1 MSRIWQ
7 VEKARNRRNR
17 IMITKENFGARLSEL
32 RVGGAKLSPG
42 NEPGVR
48 TEPKLHQSD

>member
-1 MSRIWQ
+1 
-7 VEKARNRRNR
+7 
-17 IMITKENFGARLSEL
+17 MITKENFGARLSEL
-32 RVGGAKLSPG
+32 RVGGGAKLSPG